1 MCGSG
6 KEKKNMSVL
15 WHREAAANED
25 DRKKFRV
32 PS

>member
-6 KEKKNMSVL
+6 KEKNMSVF
-15 WHREAAANED
+15 WHLEAAANED